1 MSSGFWPFFF
11 LLLWP
16 LPWLFFIS
24 PGVQPI
30 NLVDPTQNYDNVE
43 AVLTGWG
50 YISYS
55 GPHIPPIDPD
65 ILQKVSLRTMSNEVC
80 QNIVRRI
87 PQHKTTVIK
96 DYQIC
101 TEELPK
107 AACHGDS
114 GGPLVVRNQYG
125 KYSLLGLV
133 SFGTTPGKCAR
144 SPDVYTRVS
153 YFSEWIEKNKVP

>member
-1 MSSGFWPFFF
+1 M
-11 LLLWP
+11 
-16 LPWLFFIS
+16 
-24 PGVQPI
+24 
-30 NLVDPTQNYDNVE
+30 
-43 AVLTGWG
+43 LTGWG

-153 YFSEWIEKNKVP
+153 YFSEWIEKNKAP